1 MTFCLQELC
10 QRHHN
15 HNCCYLQE
23 WLFFFLDNTLYLT
36 LGTCYLQVVYVL
48 YFNLSSVL
56 YLTAIFEGYCK
67 LNISS
72 IYDAQGHQSK
82 GFATNSTLSWDY
94 TAPAVTQMCCSSFFT
109 GWLAKCSL
117 RDLVYSCDSGYSA
130 SASSTNFSLSLLLY
144 MQMCKSLSVHL
155 RMPKFYS
162 YNLHLGVQ
170 KCDELGK
177 LRLYI
182 ILWVHCLT
190 LSSRWLQIGDCLS
203 IDLSYNWAAI

>member
-1 MTFCLQELC
+1 MYCTLTCLQ
-10 QRHHN
+10 
-15 HNCCYLQE
+15 
-23 WLFFFLDNTLYLT
+23 
-36 LGTCYLQVVYVL
+36 
-48 YFNLSSVL
+48 
-56 YLTAIFEGYCK
+56 LTAIFEGHCK

-130 SASSTNFSLSLLLY
+130 SASSTNFSFFFASLYADVQELVCALAHA
-144 MQMCKSLSVHL
+144 QV
-155 RMPKFYS
+155 YS
-162 YNLHLGVQ
+162 YNPHLGVQ

-177 LRLYI
+177 SRLYI